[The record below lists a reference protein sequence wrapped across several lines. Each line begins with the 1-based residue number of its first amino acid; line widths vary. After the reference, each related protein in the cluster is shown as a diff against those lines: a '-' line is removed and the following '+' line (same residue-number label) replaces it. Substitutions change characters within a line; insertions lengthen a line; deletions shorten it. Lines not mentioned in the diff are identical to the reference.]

1 MNLYDYFKENI
12 HMDKIKEFNGDM
24 SELAL
29 IRYVMKEA
37 SKIFYRD
44 YTFFLNKENID
55 DRDTIYNKKIDL
67 SDVKD
72 FSIVCKSYCDVI
84 KELLNGLYGI
94 DSEVISAFNDRFR
107 HVDLMIKTKTGNRYI
122 VDPLTDLVEMQVGL
136 RTNNF
141 ASKEYYESSYAK
153 ILDNISFLTEDE
165 LERIDNKIGYKN
177 GNIYL
182 DDFLKKL
189 RINFEH
195 FEEFLKENQHIAIT
209 LLGDEYDGRQLLDDE
224 KINLKLKYIS
234 KYLNNRRYL
243 NGFVD
248 LVMFSD
254 IVIKELFSEE
264 EQSKIHSYSFFVDE
278 EDLQNT
284 ELADILTST
293 ETRKRGRVI
302 NFNGKNYIFSLSQG
316 TLEYNDYEWR
326 ELIEKNNIF
335 IKPEYPVQLLKYL
348 KANGADRNIVH
359 NNEFLR
365 LFNKFETALLNS
377 GKTLEDIKNDN
388 ICIQED
394 MILTRF
400 RNKYISY
407 KIEDGHLVV
416 TDYGKN
422 LKYIVFYEDEG
433 RDISYRTEP
442 IIKTAK
448 KEKISK
454 EAEAYDTSRDD

>member
-189 RINFEH
+189 
-195 FEEFLKENQHIAIT
+195 
-209 LLGDEYDGRQLLDDE
+209 

-278 EDLQNT
+278 ENLQNT
-284 ELADILTST
+284 ELTNILAST

-302 NFNGKNYIFSLSQG
+302 NYNGKNYIFSLSQG
-316 TLEYNDYEWR
+316 TLEYNDHEFR

-365 LFNKFETALLNS
+365 LFNKFETVLLNS
-377 GKTLEDIKNDN
+377 GKTLEDITNDN
-388 ICIQED
+388 IRIQED

-400 RNKYISY
+400 GNKYISY

-442 IIKTAK
+442 ILKTAK
-448 KEKISK
+448 KEKIPK
-454 EAEAYDTSRDD
+454 KAETYDMSRDD

>member
-1 MNLYDYFKENI
+1 MG
-12 HMDKIKEFNGDM
+12 EFAEYILNEED
-24 SELAL
+24 L
-29 IRYVMKEA
+29 I
-37 SKIFYRD
+37 SKMEII
-44 YTFFLNKENID
+44 FFLAPK
-55 DRDTIYNKKIDL
+55 
-67 SDVKD
+67 
-72 FSIVCKSYCDVI
+72 
-84 KELLNGLYGI
+84 
-94 DSEVISAFNDRFR
+94 
-107 HVDLMIKTKTGNRYI
+107 
-122 VDPLTDLVEMQVGL
+122 
-136 RTNNF
+136 
-141 ASKEYYESSYAK
+141 
-153 ILDNISFLTEDE
+153 
-165 LERIDNKIGYKN
+165 
-177 GNIYL
+177 
-182 DDFLKKL
+182 LK
-189 RINFEH
+189 INFEH

-209 LLGDEYDGRQLLDDE
+209 LLGDEYDGRQFSDDE

-278 EDLQNT
+278 ENLQNT
-284 ELADILTST
+284 ELTNILTCT

-302 NFNGKNYIFSLSQG
+302 NYNGKNYIFSLSQG

-335 IKPEYPVQLLKYL
+335 VKPEYPVQLLKYL
-348 KANGADRNIVH
+348 KVNGADRNIVH

-394 MILTRF
+394 MILTKF
-400 RNKYISY
+400 GNKYISY

-416 TDYGKN
+416 KDYRKN

-433 RDISYRTEP
+433 RDISYRTGP
-442 IIKTAK
+442 ILKTAK
-448 KEKISK
+448 IEKISK
-454 EAEAYDTSRDD
+454 KSGNI